1 MSFITPQD
9 MFNTF
14 LRRTAKKIIY
24 RKICPRSHFW
34 EVYGQ
39 STNFPRVNAFDI
51 PKLLKKFFKILF
63 KVTGS
68 ANKVILLKLV
78 ITKDITVSVNKES
91 MNKSSYKNV
100 FLRFQLYLELT
111 WATTIELFYKNY

>member
-1 MSFITPQD
+1 M
-9 MFNTF
+9 
-14 LRRTAKKIIY
+14 
-24 RKICPRSHFW
+24 
-34 EVYGQ
+34 
-39 STNFPRVNAFDI
+39 NAFDI

-111 WATTIELFYKNY
+111 

>member
-1 MSFITPQD
+1 M
-9 MFNTF
+9 
-14 LRRTAKKIIY
+14 
-24 RKICPRSHFW
+24 
-34 EVYGQ
+34 
-39 STNFPRVNAFDI
+39 
-51 PKLLKKFFKILF
+51 
-63 KVTGS
+63 TGS